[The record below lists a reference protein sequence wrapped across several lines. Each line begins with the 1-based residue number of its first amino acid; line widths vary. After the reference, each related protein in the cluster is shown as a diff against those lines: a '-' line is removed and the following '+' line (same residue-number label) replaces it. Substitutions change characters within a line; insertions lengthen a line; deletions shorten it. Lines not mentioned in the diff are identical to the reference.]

1 MTLSKHF
8 NILVC
13 PLEWGL
19 GHAGRM
25 IPLVRRLQEKGH
37 NLFIGAGSE
46 LQRFFHAE
54 LTGVKYIDFRGFS
67 PSYSVHLPQY
77 AALLLRMPVLIFHAA
92 AEHFRLKRII
102 KNNNIDIVISDNRF
116 GLWNRK
122 VKTVYVTHQ
131 VRIPFPEKFRSY
143 EWIGTGLHR
152 FIIKKYSFCFI
163 PDLPGE
169 LNLSGR
175 LSHEV
180 KMTVTTRFIGILS
193 KFTDCHPAQKSGKES
208 VPDITII
215 LSGPEPQK
223 GILRQK
229 LVGIFKEKGLKV
241 VILEGK
247 PGTSEPVSRI
257 GNTISYNHLP
267 SGEMA
272 ELLTCS
278 KNIITRS
285 GYTSIMELI
294 SLNRTAL
301 LIPTPGQTEQEYLAK
316 YLSAKGWFTAVSQRA
331 LNLET
336 VLLTPKPFDS
346 VKILAESRILL
357 EEALDEVLK

>member
-1 MTLSKHF
+1 MTLSKQF

-37 NLFIGAGSE
+37 NVFIGAGSE
-46 LQRFFHAE
+46 LQRFFRSE

-67 PSYSVHLPQY
+67 PSYSVQLPQY
-77 AALLLRMPVLIFHAA
+77 AALLMRLPVLIFHII
-92 AEHFRLKRII
+92 AEHIRLKRII
-102 KNNNIDIVISDNRF
+102 KDNKIDIVISDNRF

-122 VKTVYVTHQ
+122 IKSIYLTHQ
-131 VRIPFPEKFRSY
+131 VRIPFPEKFRSL
-143 EWIGTGLHR
+143 EWIGTGFHR

-175 LSHEV
+175 LSHGV
-180 KMTVTTRFIGILS
+180 NMTLTTRFIGILS
-193 KFTDCHPAQKSGKES
+193 RFTDCYPSQHPEKES
-208 VPDITII
+208 FPDITII

-223 GILRQK
+223 GILRQI
-229 LVGIFKEKGLKV
+229 LVGIFKEKELKV

-247 PGTSEPVSRI
+247 PGTIEPVTRI
-257 GNTISYNHLP
+257 GNTISYNHLS

-272 ELLTCS
+272 ELLSGS

-285 GYTSIMELI
+285 GYTSIMELV
-294 SLNRTAL
+294 SLNRSAL
-301 LIPTPGQTEQEYLAK
+301 LIPTPGQTEQEYLAR
-316 YLSAKGWFTAVSQRA
+316 YLSAKGWFMTVSQRA

-336 VLLTPKPFDS
+336 VLLPPKQFDS
-346 VKILAESRILL
+346 VKMVAESRILL
-357 EEALDEVLK
+357 EEALDEILK